1 MTHIMRSIIHTF
13 LVILVLVT
21 AGLLAAAAAETSL
34 PADPPNPDVPP
45 IHAESTHA
53 AQAFSAIADLVFYS
67 AYVSRGQVNSDR
79 PVIEPALTVKKDGV
93 RLNVWGNL
101 DLSDQV
107 TGKHQFSEVDLT
119 AAYDFPVPVIEASA
133 GIIEYLYPNTLRPE
147 TREVFLSVIWPN
159 PILRPDLDMYYD
171 FGDVH
176 GAYVVLSLE
185 HDFTFLKDRLS
196 LTPGVDSGWGSRSY
210 NTYNFAWEVDNETA
224 SDDLVTSQDA
234 GLVNGEAYF
243 IAEYKLTPSL
253 ILGGR
258 ALYAWL
264 WNSNME
270 AGARQI
276 YFDVKQWVFGG
287 SLSYKF

>member
-1 MTHIMRSIIHTF
+1 MHIFR
-13 LVILVLVT
+13 VVLVLAT
-21 AGLLAAAAAETSL
+21 AGLLTADSAAASL
-34 PADPPNPDVPP
+34 PVDPPNPDTPP
-45 IHAESTHA
+45 MHAESAKA
-53 AQAFSAIADLVFYS
+53 AQAFSVIADLGMYS

-79 PVIEPALTVKKDGV
+79 PVIEPALTVKKHGV

-107 TGKHQFSEVDLT
+107 TGRRQFSEVDLT

-133 GIIEYLYPNTLRPE
+133 GIIEYLYPNTPRPS
-147 TREVFLSVIWPN
+147 TREVFLSVAWPN
-159 PILRPDLDMYYD
+159 PIAEPELNAYYD
-171 FGDVH
+171 FGDVQ
-176 GAYVVLSLE
+176 GAYFNMSLE
-185 HDFTFLKDRLS
+185 HDFTFLKDRLH
-196 LTPGVDSGWGSRSY
+196 LTPGANSGWGSRSY
-210 NTYNFAWEVDNETA
+210 NTYNFAWNVDNETT
-224 SDDLVTSQDA
+224 SDDFITSQDA
-234 GLVNGEAYF
+234 GLVNGEAYV
-243 IAEYKLTPSL
+243 IAEYALTPSL

-264 WNSNME
+264 WNSDIE

>member
-1 MTHIMRSIIHTF
+1 M
-13 LVILVLVT
+13 VVLFFAT
-21 AGLLAAAAAETSL
+21 AGLLIADSAVTSL
-34 PADPPNPDVPP
+34 PVDPPNPDTPP
-45 IHAESTHA
+45 IHAETVKA
-53 AQAFSAIADLVFYS
+53 AQVFSATADLAFYS

-79 PVIEPALTVKKDGV
+79 PVIEPALTVSKHGV

-101 DLSDQV
+101 DLSDEV
-107 TGKHQFSEVDLT
+107 TGKRQFSEVDLT

-133 GIIEYLYPNTLRPE
+133 GIIEYLYPNTPRPE
-147 TREVFLSVIWPN
+147 TREVFLSVAWPN
-159 PILRPDLDMYYD
+159 QILRPDLDMYYD

-176 GAYVVLSLE
+176 GAYLNVSLE
-185 HDFTFLKDRLS
+185 HDFTFLKNRLR
-196 LTPGVDSGWGSRSY
+196 LTPGINSGWGSRSY
-210 NTYNFAWEVDNETA
+210 NTYNFAWEVDNGTA

-234 GLVNGEAYF
+234 GMLNGEAYVV
-243 IAEYKLTPSL
+243 AEYALTPSL

-264 WNSNME
+264 WNSDIE

>member
-1 MTHIMRSIIHTF
+1 VA
-13 LVILVLVT
+13 LVFAT
-21 AGLLAAAAAETSL
+21 AGLLAVKSAAAPLSS
-34 PADPPNPDVPP
+34 DPPNPDPSP
-45 IHAESTHA
+45 IHAESAKA
-53 AQAFSAIADLVFYS
+53 AQSFSATADLCIYS

-79 PVIEPALTVKKDGV
+79 PVIEPALTVTKHGV

-107 TGKHQFSEVDLT
+107 TGKRQFSEVDLT
-119 AAYDFPVPVIEASA
+119 AAYDFPISVIETSA
-133 GIIEYLYPNTLRPE
+133 GIIEYLYPNTPRPE
-147 TREVFLSVIWPN
+147 TREVFLSVTWPN

-210 NTYNFAWEVDNETA
+210 NTYNFAWELDNGTA
-224 SDDLVTSQDA
+224 SDDLVTSQNA
-234 GLVNGEAYF
+234 GLVNGEAYV

-264 WNSNME
+264 WNSDLE

-276 YFDVKQWVFGG
+276 YFDVAQWVFGG

>member
-1 MTHIMRSIIHTF
+1 MTLIMCDKKSVFRTA
-13 LVILVLVT
+13 LALAA
-21 AGLLAAAAAETSL
+21 AGLLAVKSAAAEL
-34 PADPPNPDVPP
+34 CVDPPHSNTPP
-45 IHAESTHA
+45 IHAETTA
-53 AQAFSAIADLVFYS
+53 ITQNLSATADLALYS

-79 PVIEPALTVKKDGV
+79 PVIEPALTVTKHGV

-107 TGKHQFSEVDLT
+107 TGKRRFSEVDLT
-119 AAYDFPVPVIEASA
+119 AAYDFPIPLIEASA
-133 GIIEYLYPNTLRPE
+133 GIIEYLYPNAPRPE

-196 LTPGVDSGWGSRSY
+196 LTPGVDSGWGSQSF
-210 NTYNFAWEVDNETA
+210 NTYNFSWSGQYGTA
-224 SDDLVTSQDA
+224 SDDPVMSQDA

-243 IAEYKLTPSL
+243 IAEYKLTPAL

-264 WNSNME
+264 WNSDLE

-276 YFDVKQWVFGG
+276 YFDVNQWVFGG